1 MPNKPFVSRA
11 RLIVTASVL
20 IALAVALVYFTR
32 PVAKVVRVVRGKAVN
47 AVPGSVIV
55 DAEYDME
62 LKSELGG
69 HIIKSTLDEGKHVKE
84 GEFLVQLDTG
94 DIEVDI
100 EKLQIDEDML
110 KKRIAV
116 GSPAQMGLEG
126 AKVGFADAE
135 RLHKLGQMSDSDFES
150 QQRGFEEVQW
160 QVKLEQISN
169 QNLID
174 VDENDLKA
182 KRRSR
187 DKMTIT
193 APFDG
198 VVSQVLARPGALI
211 DAAAPIAVL
220 ISTNRK
226 VVARISEEDFTGIR
240 LGQKAS
246 VRFLGYGDVLY
257 DASVSKI
264 LPTADPAT
272 QRYEVFLNVDLPLE
286 RLILRLTGEV
296 SIVVGEHE
304 KYSAQCPRAAP
315 FSAAASSWSK
325 MVSSVCAKQ
334 VSVRHGIGLNEAEIL
349 GGVDEG
355 EKVIVDEIDRFRDGD
370 HVRNTIFPQ

>member
-1 MPNKPFVSRA
+1 
-11 RLIVTASVL
+11 
-20 IALAVALVYFTR
+20 
-32 PVAKVVRVVRGKAVN
+32 
-47 AVPGSVIV
+47 V
-55 DAEYDME
+55 DAEYEMQLE
-62 LKSELGG
+62 SELGG
-69 HIIKSTLDEGKHVKE
+69 HLIKSALDEGKHVKQ

-94 DIEVDI
+94 GIEIEI
-100 EKLQIDEDML
+100 EKLQIDEDTL

-116 GSPAQMGLEG
+116 GSPAQLSLDG
-126 AKVGFADAE
+126 AKVAFADVE
-135 RLHKLGQMSDSDFES
+135 RLHNLGQMSDSDFES
-150 QQRGFEEVQW
+150 QKRSFEQVQW

-169 QNLID
+169 QNLIG
-174 VDENDLKA
+174 VDENALKA
-182 KRRSR
+182 MRRDR

-211 DAAAPIAVL
+211 DSGAPIAVL
-220 ISTNRK
+220 ISTDRK

-286 RLILRLTGEV
+286 RLIPGLTGEV

-304 KYSAQCPRAAP
+304 NTLIVPRRAL
-315 FSAAASSWSK
+315 FGGSLFVVK
-325 MVSSVCAKQ
+325 NGV
-334 VSVRHGIGLNEAEIL
+334 VRLRHVVVGYVGLNEAEIL
-349 GGVDEG
+349 DGVHEG
-355 EKVIVDEIDRFRDGD
+355 ERVIVDETDVFRDGD
-370 HVRNTIFPQ
+370 HVRSIILPQ

>member
-11 RLIVTASVL
+11 RLVVAASVL
-20 IALAVALVYFTR
+20 IALAIALIYFTR

-55 DAEYDME
+55 DADYEME
-62 LKSELGG
+62 LKSELAG
-69 HIIKSTLDEGKHVKE
+69 HIIKSALDEGKHVKE

-94 DIEVDI
+94 GIEIEI
-100 EKLQIDEDML
+100 EKLQIDENTL
-110 KKRIAV
+110 KQRIAV
-116 GSPAQMGLEG
+116 GSPAQLSLEG

-150 QQRGFEEVQW
+150 QQRGFESVQW

-174 VDENDLKA
+174 VDENALKSM
-182 KRRSR
+182 RRDR

-211 DAAAPIAVL
+211 DSDSPIAVL
-220 ISTNRK
+220 ISTDRK

-286 RLILRLTGEV
+286 RLIPGLTGEV

-304 KYSAQCPRAAP
+304 NTLIVPRRAL
-315 FSAAASSWSK
+315 FGNSLFVVK
-325 MVSSVCAKQ
+325 NGVVRLRQ
-334 VSVRHGIGLNEAEIL
+334 VSVGYIGLNEAEIV
-349 GGVDEG
+349 GGVEEG
-355 EKVIVDEIDRFRDGD
+355 ERVIVDEIDRFRDGD
-370 HVRNTIFPQ
+370 HVRSTILPQ

>member
-1 MPNKPFVSRA
+1 MVA
-11 RLIVTASVL
+11 ASIL
-20 IALAVALVYFTR
+20 IALAIALIYFTR

-55 DAEYDME
+55 DADYEME

-94 DIEVDI
+94 DIEIEI

-198 VVSQVLARPGALI
+198 VVSQVLARPGALL
-211 DAAAPIAVL
+211 DADSPIAVL
-220 ISTNRK
+220 ISTDRK

-257 DASVSKI
+257 DATVSKI

-286 RLILRLTGEV
+286 RLIPGLTGEV

-304 KYSAQCPRAAP
+304 NTLIVPRRAL
-315 FSAAASSWSK
+315 FGGSLFVVK
-325 MVSSVCAKQ
+325 NGVVRLRQ
-334 VSVRHGIGLNEAEIL
+334 VSVGYIGLNEAEIV
-349 GGVDEG
+349 GGVEEG
-355 EKVIVDEIDRFRDGD
+355 ERVIVDEIDRFRDGD
-370 HVRNTIFPQ
+370 HVRSTILPQ